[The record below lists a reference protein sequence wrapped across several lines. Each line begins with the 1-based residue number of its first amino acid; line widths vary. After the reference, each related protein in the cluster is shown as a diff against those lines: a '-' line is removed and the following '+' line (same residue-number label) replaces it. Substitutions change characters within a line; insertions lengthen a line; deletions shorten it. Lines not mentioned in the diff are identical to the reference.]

1 MNNVII
7 HAPDGDEYNTDAY
20 EYYADSNRL
29 KFRSPNNGNWLVIDD
44 VDIAIDVTGFLIE
57 ITCTDKHNLNFS

>member
-20 EYYADSNRL
+20 IYYADSCLL
-29 KFRSPNNGNWLVIDD
+29 KFHNLVNANWLVIDD
-44 VDIAIDVTGFLIE
+44 VDITIDVTGFLIE
-57 ITCTDKHNLNFS
+57 ITCTYSN

>member
-20 EYYADSNRL
+20 EYYADSGRL
-29 KFRSPNNGNWLVIDD
+29 KFHNLINANWLVIDD

-57 ITCTDKHNLNFS
+57 ITCTYTN

>member
-20 EYYADSNRL
+20 EYYADSCRL
-29 KFRSPNNGNWLVIDD
+29 KFHNLINANWLVIDD
-44 VDIAIDVTGFLIE
+44 VDITIDITGFLIE
-57 ITCTDKHNLNFS
+57 ITCTYTN